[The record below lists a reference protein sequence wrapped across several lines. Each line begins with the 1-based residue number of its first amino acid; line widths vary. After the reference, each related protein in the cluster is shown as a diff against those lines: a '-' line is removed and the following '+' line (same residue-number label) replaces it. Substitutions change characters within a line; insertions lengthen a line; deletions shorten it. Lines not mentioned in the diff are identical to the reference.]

1 MAAMD
6 PVNLSTWFDS
16 HSAQLLLYARQWLPE
31 PSAEDVVQTVFL
43 RLMSQPRRPDDVKA
57 WLFRAVRNA
66 AISHLRSH
74 RRRRRR
80 EQVVAARKRPWFRAR
95 PDDPIDA
102 ATAQAALS
110 HLPDR
115 LRETAVLRIWGQM
128 TFREIAGV
136 VGRPVSTVV
145 RDYRAALTAVRE
157 RLESSCRTR
166 PQ

>member
-6 PVNLSTWFDS
+6 PVNLGRWFDA
-16 HSAQLLLYARQWLPE
+16 HSAQLLLYARQWLTE
-31 PSAEDVVQTVFL
+31 PSAEDVVQDVFL
-43 RLMSQPRRPDDVKA
+43 RLMSQPRTPDDVKA
-57 WLFRAVRNA
+57 WLFRSVRNA

-80 EQVVAARKRPWFRAR
+80 EQTVAARKRSWFPPR
-95 PDDPIDA
+95 PADPIDA
-102 ATAQAALS
+102 STAQAALVQ
-110 HLPDR
+110 LPDR
-115 LRETAVLRIWGQM
+115 MREAAVLRIWGQM

-136 VGRPVSTVV
+136 VDRPVSTIV

-157 RLESSCRTR
+157 RLASSCKTR